1 MSPDEEPRPKKEDQ
15 KKTRFI
21 LIFNPYP
28 SISKQK
34 EMRKNSKA
42 MIDLFSPSLKTLT
55 APQNIIDPRGQRVSL
70 LTLFE
75 SFITMNDLIFF
86 LCT

>member
-1 MSPDEEPRPKKEDQ
+1 MDGLRQSECRRKNFASDPIRKKDIEGGSMSPDEEPRPRKEDQ

-34 EMRKNSKA
+34 EMRKNHK
-42 MIDLFSPSLKTLT
+42 
-55 APQNIIDPRGQRVSL
+55 Q
-70 LTLFE
+70 
-75 SFITMNDLIFF
+75 
-86 LCT
+86 